1 MSSFLHFCHY
11 LATNI
16 PSLSMAT
23 SFQGAKT
30 QHGHWL
36 STITVPV
43 SPKTPMTF
51 PNFHRLPFELQNQVW
66 QYAAIP
72 EQSLQF
78 PAILDTDQILQTS
91 SCFEWHRNSTAYFF
105 AGQIYF
111 SPAFL
116 RGLETVRI
124 HRNDVYTTLYAAL
137 WRRLSI
143 SSQYDVMRCLAQT
156 CRLARLVSLK
166 DIRASVEGS
175 VGEDGDRPTIR
186 TVKEELIGELDRLIS
201 GISSKDRD

>member
-1 MSSFLHFCHY
+1 
-11 LATNI
+11 
-16 PSLSMAT
+16 MAT
-23 SFQGAKT
+23 TFQGAKT

-36 STITVPV
+36 STITVPF
-43 SPKTPMTF
+43 SPTTSTTF
-51 PNFHRLPFELQNQVW
+51 PNFLRLPFELQNQIW

-72 EQSLQF
+72 EQNIQF

-91 SCFEWHRNSTAYFF
+91 TFDDWNRNNTAYFF

-143 SSQYDVMRCLAQT
+143 SWQYDASRCLVQT
-156 CRLARLVSLK
+156 CRLARLVVLK
-166 DIRASVEGS
+166 DIRASVEG
-175 VGEDGDRPTIR
+175 VGGEDGDNPTIR
-186 TVKEELIGELDRLIS
+186 NIKEKLIGELDGLIS
-201 GISSKDRD
+201 VIQ